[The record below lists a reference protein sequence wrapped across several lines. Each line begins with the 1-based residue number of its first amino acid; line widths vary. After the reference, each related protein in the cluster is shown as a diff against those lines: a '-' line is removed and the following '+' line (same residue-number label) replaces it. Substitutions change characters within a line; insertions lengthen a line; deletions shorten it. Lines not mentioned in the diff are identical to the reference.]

1 MNIPLAERVEYE
13 EYTDMTS
20 STFKNDKYFALG
32 RFFAGVAKATLVL
45 GFSYSSIQAQT
56 IQFEALQVKGGKK
69 AEASCVILD
78 AGGSLAT
85 IVELGADMKKAS
97 LVADGK
103 KIPLKYVANDV
114 NSRLAIYQL
123 PDDAKKRAQSP
134 ATLGSSL
141 ALKPAEEVYFS
152 SKDRADSARIVARVG
167 RFQGKVLPV
176 AVLRINHSKTPRLPG
191 AGIYDKEGKLIGI
204 VRQTLFGR
212 TDSSYCLPV
221 EVITRTR
228 ADEKL
233 HGKVQHCW
241 IGIVMDSMV
250 APPIVESVRPES
262 PAQKAGLKK
271 GDLILSI
278 GEKSVAN
285 YSDVVDAFFYFIAGE
300 SKRFQVLRGTEV
312 KEITVTPEASPRG

>member
-1 MNIPLAERVEYE
+1 
-13 EYTDMTS
+13 MTLS
-20 STFKNDKYFALG
+20 ILKNDKSLAVG
-32 RFFAGVAKATLVL
+32 RFCTGMVTAVL
-45 GFSYSSIQAQT
+45 AWGFSYSSIQAQT

-69 AEASCVILD
+69 AEASCVFLD

-123 PDDAKKRAQSP
+123 PANAKKQSQSP
-134 ATLGSSL
+134 ATFGSSL
-141 ALKPAEEVYFS
+141 ALKPAQEVYFS

-176 AVLRINHSKTPRLPG
+176 AVLRINHSKTPHLPG
-191 AGIYDKEGKLIGI
+191 TGIYSKEGKLIGI

-221 EVITRTR
+221 EVITRTM
-228 ADEKL
+228 ADQKL
-233 HGKVQHCW
+233 HGKVKHCW
-241 IGIVMDSMV
+241 IGIIMDSMV
-250 APPIVESVRPES
+250 APPIIESVRPDS

-271 GDLILSI
+271 GDLLLSI
-278 GEKSVAN
+278 GAQSVAS
-285 YSDVVDAFFYFIAGE
+285 YSDVVDAFFYFMAGE
-300 SKRFQVLRGTEV
+300 SKQFQVLRGTEV
-312 KEITVTPEASPRG
+312 KEITVTPDVSPRG